1 MKKTTS
7 KKAPVKSTAAAKAAK
22 KPVAKKTAPAKAAPA
37 KKAVAAKAA
46 KKTAAKAAAKKPVA
60 KKAAPVAPAKKP
72 CKCNS
77 AKPCCGKKD
86 CDCQEKFEKLIA
98 EIFGQLSDIRAV
110 EELMKDFFFTEL
122 LKRKIDEDSANEMAN
137 KLTINVESFEAN
149 IDID

>member
-7 KKAPVKSTAAAKAAK
+7 KKAPVKSTAASKAAK

-37 KKAVAAKAA
+37 KKAVASK
-46 KKTAAKAAAKKPVA
+46 AAKKPVA

>member
-7 KKAPVKSTAAAKAAK
+7 KKVPVKSTVAAKTAKKPAVKAAAK
-22 KPVAKKTAPAKAAPA
+22 KPAAKKAAPAKAAPA
-37 KKAVAAKAA
+37 KKAVAAK
-46 KKTAAKAAAKKPVA
+46 
-60 KKAAPVAPAKKP
+60 KP

-77 AKPCCGKKD
+77 AQPCCGKKD

-98 EIFGQLSDIRAV
+98 EIFGQLSDITAV
-110 EELMKDFFFTEL
+110 EELMKDYFFTEL

>member
-22 KPVAKKTAPAKAAPA
+22 KPVVKAAAKKPVDKKAVPAKAAPA
-37 KKAVAAKAA
+37 KKAVA
-46 KKTAAKAAAKKPVA
+46 
-60 KKAAPVAPAKKP
+60 AKKP

-86 CDCQEKFEKLIA
+86 CDCAEKFEKLIA

-110 EELMKDFFFTEL
+110 EELMKDYFFTEL

>member
-7 KKAPVKSTAAAKAAK
+7 KKAPVKSTAAAKAVK

-46 KKTAAKAAAKKPVA
+46 KKPAAKAA
-60 KKAAPVAPAKKP
+60 AKKP

-122 LKRKIDEDSANEMAN
+122 LKRKIDENSANEMAN

>member
-7 KKAPVKSTAAAKAAK
+7 KKAPVKSTAAKAAKKPAVKAAAK
-22 KPVAKKTAPAKAAPA
+22 KPVAKKAVPAKAAPA
-37 KKAVAAKAA
+37 KKAVA
-46 KKTAAKAAAKKPVA
+46 
-60 KKAAPVAPAKKP
+60 AKKP

-86 CDCQEKFEKLIA
+86 CDCAEKFEKLIA
-98 EIFGQLSDIRAV
+98 EIFGQLSDIRTV
-110 EELMKDFFFTEL
+110 EELMKDYFFTEL